1 MSIEQANKP
10 KLVFNFHIQQYAFS
24 VWDYVSH

>member
-1 MSIEQANKP
+1 MSIKQANKP
-10 KLVFNFHIQQYAFS
+10 KLVFNFYIQQYIFS